1 MFRFILLITCVL
13 QLLKVSLAGSNPE
26 NKKFWIGN
34 SSISIPGSLQIVA
47 QPTDQA
53 DCKGNKT
60 VFSVMAEGGIG
71 KLHYQWKR
79 KRPEDSG
86 FLVFGAADSLKLAVY
101 NIGVGNEAPDG
112 TFYQVIVSDQNSS
125 VVSASALLTVNQIT
139 GIAPVGVATYNM
151 NQGDNLWFKVLTSG
165 NAPLAYQWIKRY
177 SSGNWRDLSDN
188 SIVSGSQHE
197 QLNFT
202 GLSLADSGLY
212 KLRVTFPT
220 INNNQ
225 CIETSSIT
233 RKINVKPAP
242 DNQPPVFLLLQDEY
256 ISFCP
261 ADLALANW
269 NDATGD
275 ISPARIDS
283 YRLPGHST
291 QFNIPIDHFSDN
303 VTQSSDLILHW
314 GIIKVGN
321 PMVVW
326 KDEAGNLLNDWHG
339 QISLHPENIDFP
351 SPESGAQNYRITFWL
366 EDIAGNLTPEDLRHQ
381 IELVVLHR
389 PEISRNF

>member
-1 MFRFILLITCVL
+1 MFRFIILITSIL
-13 QLLKVSLAGSNPE
+13 LLLKSVSAHSNTD
-26 NKKFWIGN
+26 NIRSRTRI
-34 SSISIPGSLQIVA
+34 SSISVSGSLQIVT
-47 QPTDQA
+47 QPMNQA
-53 DCKGNKT
+53 DCKGNKIT
-60 VFSVMAEGGIG
+60 FSVMAEGGNG

-79 KRPEDSG
+79 KRPEESG
-86 FLVFGAADSLKLAVY
+86 FLIFGAADSLKLAVY
-101 NIGVGNEAPDG
+101 NIGVGSESPDG
-112 TFYQVIVSDQNSS
+112 TVYQVIVSDQNSS
-125 VVSASALLTVNQIT
+125 IVSASALLTVNQIT

-151 NQGDNLWFKVLTSG
+151 NQGENLWFKVLTSG
-165 NAPLAYQWIKRY
+165 NAPSAYQWIKRIG
-177 SSGNWRDLSDN
+177 SGNWRDLSDN
-188 SIVSGSQHE
+188 SVISGSQHE
-197 QLNFT
+197 QLNFS
-202 GLSLADSGLY
+202 GLSIADSGLY

-220 INNNQ
+220 INGNQ

-242 DNQPPVFLLLQDEY
+242 DDQPPVFLLLQDEH

-269 NDATGD
+269 SDAIGD

-283 YRLPGHST
+283 YRLSGHST
-291 QFNIPIDHFSDN
+291 QFNIPADHFSDN

-314 GIIKVGN
+314 GIFKVGN
-321 PMVVW
+321 QMVVW
-326 KDEAGNLLNDWHG
+326 KDEVGNLLNDSLG

-351 SPESGAQNYRITFWL
+351 SPESGTQNYRIIFWL
-366 EDIAGNLTPEDLRHQ
+366 EDLAGNLTPEDQRHH

>member
-1 MFRFILLITCVL
+1 VTSSTF
-13 QLLKVSLAGSNPE
+13 VS
-26 NKKFWIGN
+26 
-34 SSISIPGSLQIVA
+34 GSLQIVT
-47 QPTDQA
+47 QPTNQV
-53 DCKGNKT
+53 DCKGNKSVFT
-60 VFSVMAEGGIG
+60 VITEGGIG

-86 FLVFGAADSLKLAVY
+86 FLIFGAPDSLKLAVY

-112 TFYQVIVSDQNSS
+112 TLYQVIVSDQNSS
-125 VVSASALLTVNQIT
+125 MVSASALLTVNQIT

-151 NQGDNLWFKVLTSG
+151 NQGENLWFKVLTSG
-165 NAPLAYQWIKRY
+165 NAPLAYQWIKRFG
-177 SSGNWRDLSDN
+177 SGNWRDLSDN
-188 SIVSGSQHE
+188 AVVSGSQRE

-202 GLSLADSGLY
+202 GLSVSDSGLY

-220 INNNQ
+220 ISGNQ
-225 CIETSSIT
+225 CIETSTIT
-233 RKINVKPAP
+233 RRINVKPAV
-242 DNQPPVFLLLQDEY
+242 DNQPPVFLLLQNEQL
-256 ISFCP
+256 SLCP

-269 NDATGD
+269 NDAIGD
-275 ISPARIDS
+275 ISPTRIDS
-283 YRLPGHST
+283 YQLQGHST

-314 GIIKVGN
+314 GIFKVGN

-326 KDEAGNLLNDWHG
+326 KDEAGNLLNDSQG

-351 SPESGAQNYRITFWL
+351 SPESGTQNYRITFWL
-366 EDIAGNLTPEDLRHQ
+366 EDNAGNLTPEDLRHQ